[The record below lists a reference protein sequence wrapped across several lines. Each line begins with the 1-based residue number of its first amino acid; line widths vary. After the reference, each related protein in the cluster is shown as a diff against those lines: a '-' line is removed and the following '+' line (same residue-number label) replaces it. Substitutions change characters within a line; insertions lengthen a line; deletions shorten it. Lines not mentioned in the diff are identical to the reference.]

1 MKAKVALLGLLV
13 ACVGLAVAFVNY
25 HKKATA
31 AREQA
36 EAAIRQL
43 SNEWN
48 QATAKLTVQY
58 QRQAELTNALQAS
71 AVELEKATKQVNE
84 LGSSLARA
92 EAEAKVAAATAEA
105 AKAELAKRDA
115 RIAELENQ
123 NSALDKQTTDMKTA
137 ITALEARIAETQKKL
152 AASEGDRDFLLKEL
166 KRMQAEK
173 ADLERKFNDLV
184 VLREQ
189 VHKLKEELTVARR
202 LDWLRKGLY
211 GQTEMKGAE
220 RLRRGFQQPTD
231 VKTNYSLNVEIKK
244 EGSATV
250 VPPTNAPPAPAPN
263 K

>member
-1 MKAKVALLGLLV
+1 
-13 ACVGLAVAFVNY
+13 
-25 HKKATA
+25 
-31 AREQA
+31 
-36 EAAIRQL
+36 
-43 SNEWN
+43 
-48 QATAKLTVQY
+48 
-58 QRQAELTNALQAS
+58 
-71 AVELEKATKQVNE
+71 
-84 LGSSLARA
+84 
-92 EAEAKVAAATAEA
+92 
-105 AKAELAKRDA
+105 LAKRDA